1 MKNSEALSP
10 WGMKRAESVEIKP
23 LKNSFNAKL
32 ALPGSKSF
40 TNRAL
45 ILAAVAKGKSIL
57 NLPLFSDDSF
67 WCADALSK
75 LGVVINPDRENEF
88 ISIQSEDK
96 FKLSDE
102 NDLPYIGSAGT
113 IARFLPGIIA
123 ARGAGEIT
131 LTASEQLSKRP
142 VSELVNSLRDLGA
155 EIEMTEGNSFPMKIA
170 GGSLIGGETTISG
183 SKSSQFIS
191 GLLLAAPLAE
201 EPVTIKVSDFIVQ
214 ADYVRITLS
223 LMKEFGVKVEFDDS
237 LKEFYVTPQNYEARE
252 IQLEADASTATY
264 FFALAA
270 ATESKIT
277 ITNLNHKTLQ
287 PDFGFVNHLETLGCK
302 IEKDGE
308 NLSVEGPEKLKGN
321 LVFNFND
328 CSDSTPALAA
338 IAPFADG
345 KIKIEGVEHIR
356 AHESDRI
363 SVMRETLE
371 NAKVKVTE
379 FKDGIEITP
388 TENAPA
394 HVVVNPHD
402 DHRMA
407 MAFSVMAAAGR
418 GGTILDPSCVS
429 KTCPDFFELLKK
441 VGVSCEIKKTEK

>member
-10 WGMKRAESVEIKP
+10 WGMKQAESVEIKP
-23 LKNSFNAKL
+23 LEKSFDSRL

-45 ILAAVAKGKSIL
+45 ILAAVARGESRL
-57 NLPLFSDDSF
+57 HLPLFSDDSF

-75 LGVVINPDRENEF
+75 LGVKINSDRENEF
-88 ISIQSEDK
+88 ISIKSDGK

-102 NDLPYIGSAGT
+102 NHLPHIGSAGT

-123 ARGAGEIT
+123 VRGEGEIT

-142 VSELVNSLRDLGA
+142 VSELISSLRELGA
-155 EIEMTEGNSFPMKIA
+155 EIEMPEGKSFPMQIM
-170 GGSLIGGETTISG
+170 GNSLIGGETTISG
-183 SKSSQFIS
+183 KKSSQFIS
-191 GLLLAAPLAE
+191 GLLLAAPLAK

-223 LMKEFGVKVEFDDS
+223 LMEQFGVKVEFDDS
-237 LKEFYVTPQNYEARE
+237 LKEFYITPQNYTARE

-270 ATESKIT
+270 ATKSKIT
-277 ITNLNHKTLQ
+277 ITNLNQKTLQ
-287 PDFGFVNHLETLGCK
+287 PDFGFVTHLETIGCK
-302 IEKDGE
+302 VEKDGE
-308 NLSVEGPEKLKGN
+308 NISVSGPEKLKGN

-338 IAPFADG
+338 IAPFTDG
-345 KIKIEGVEHIR
+345 MIKVEGVEHIR

-371 NAKVKVTE
+371 NAKVNVVE
-379 FKDGIEITP
+379 FKDGLEITP

-394 HVVVNPHD
+394 HVIVNPHD

-418 GGTILDPSCVS
+418 GGIILDPSCVS

-441 VGVSCEIKKTEK
+441 VGVDCEVKN